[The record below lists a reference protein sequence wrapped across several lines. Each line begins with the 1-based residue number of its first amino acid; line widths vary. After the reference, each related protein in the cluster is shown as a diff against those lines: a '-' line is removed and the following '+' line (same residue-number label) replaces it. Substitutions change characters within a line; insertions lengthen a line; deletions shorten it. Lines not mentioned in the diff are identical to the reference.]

1 MVAIISPLSIFCV
14 QVVPIPISKAADV
27 RRYFNLA
34 AKKFGFEFE
43 VVSPGEY
50 FIGYRKASTF

>member
-1 MVAIISPLSIFCV
+1 MQA
-14 QVVPIPISKAADV
+14 VPIPVSKAADI

-43 VVSPGEY
+43 VIKPSEY
-50 FIGYRKASTF
+50 SVGC